1 MTMKKNIIITLA
13 SAALLLVASCQK
25 VIVTV
30 EKGIGVFYSPLGY
43 NYSGSGASIPGYA
56 PLIFEIEVVEKP

>member
-1 MTMKKNIIITLA
+1 MGSENSSIISGFALTLWQMQ
-13 SAALLLVASCQK
+13 SF
-25 VIVTV
+25 